1 MWCTHRKSF
10 DFFFL
15 IYRSL
20 RNRSG
25 SVDSYDEDN
34 EYTSMRYAP
43 PLRKLLKDLVSN
55 QLSLDEYPS
64 VIPMPPMASSS
75 VTGIAS
81 SARRRNTKGGK
92 KRTKGNGSTH
102 YEGGRNIVFM
112 VGGLSFGEL
121 RVIRDVMERESRE
134 IIAGATKFIS
144 PGEFID
150 DLKTLT
156 DF

>member
-1 MWCTHRKSF
+1 MRCAHKKSF
-10 DFFFL
+10 DFFFS

-43 PLRKLLKDLVSN
+43 PLRKLMKDLVSN
-55 QLSLDEYPS
+55 QLSLDDYPS

-75 VTGIAS
+75 AGIGG
-81 SARRRNTKGGK
+81 SARRRNKAGT

-134 IIAGATKFIS
+134 IVAGSTKFIS

>member
-1 MWCTHRKSF
+1 M
-10 DFFFL
+10 
-15 IYRSL
+15 
-20 RNRSG
+20 
-25 SVDSYDEDN
+25 DSYDEDN

-43 PLRKLLKDLVSN
+43 PLRKLMKELVSN
-55 QLSLDEYPS
+55 QLSLDDYPS

-81 SARRRNTKGGK
+81 SARRRSTAGK
-92 KRTKGNGSTH
+92 ARTKGNGATH
-102 YEGGRNIVFM
+102 YVGGRNIVFM

-156 DF
+156 EF